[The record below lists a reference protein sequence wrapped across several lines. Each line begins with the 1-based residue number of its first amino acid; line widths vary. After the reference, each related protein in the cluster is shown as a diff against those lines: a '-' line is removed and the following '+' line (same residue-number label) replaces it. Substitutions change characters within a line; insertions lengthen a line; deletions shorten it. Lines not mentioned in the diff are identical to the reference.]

1 MASLISVLPYRQ
13 RYTTHVVD
21 CEECEGDEARAAEYI
36 IGTLKLCRQHLSELG
51 ENIRYSLSVQS

>member
-13 RYTTHVVD
+13 PTTHVVD